1 MPVYASICQHIE
13 QLRDFADEAV
23 AFLLAK
29 DPNFKPSDATMWQDH
44 APVPETT
51 DDPTANLH
59 LGTADDKL
67 QNLSKDARQKAW
79 EHDSLSLARD
89 VAAIAKMHQQVLK
102 NDKADRLRRIAHVRS
117 ENMIGGSV
125 VSNYMEQHAKHIAG
139 AESDLITC
147 VEQALETWCC
157 LSARWNLLK
166 ILKQSWLTLKI
177 IGFAVRSLF
186 FVFLLSCLS
195 HKKNPFL

>member
-1 MPVYASICQHIE
+1 MPAYASICQHIE

-102 NDKADRLRRIAHVRS
+102 NDKADRLRRVAHVRS
-117 ENMIGGSV
+117 ENMIVAQS
-125 VSNYMEQHAKHIAG
+125 SP
-139 AESDLITC
+139 T
-147 VEQALETWCC
+147 TWSSMPNT
-157 LSARWNLLK
+157 LQGLK
-166 ILKQSWLTLKI
+166 VIW
-177 IGFAVRSLF
+177 SLAWSRHWKLDV
-186 FVFLLSCLS
+186 VFL
-195 HKKNPFL
+195 PDEIF